1 MKYMKYKEANTMLLE
16 NTTIDNEEIQAVEP
30 AAEMEQPLELEMEVP
45 KKKKKKAAK
54 AEPKQESVEEVNVG
68 ELILDWKKEYK
79 RIFKNEVDGDIIIWR
94 RLKRKEYK
102 EILAYEDEDEENRI
116 MTKQEMMVKKAVLY
130 PFNVDEL
137 IEENAGIATVLSEE
151 ILAKSG
157 FAISYTEEL

>member
-1 MKYMKYKEANTMLLE
+1 MNKT
-16 NTTIDNEEIQAVEP
+16 
-30 AAEMEQPLELEMEVP
+30 
-45 KKKKKKAAK
+45 
-54 AEPKQESVEEVNVG
+54 VNVKLTEKEEKAIATVVAFFQG
-68 ELILDWKKEYK
+68 LKDGKK
-79 RIFKNEVDGDIIIWR
+79 
-94 RLKRKEYK
+94 
-102 EILAYEDEDEENRI
+102 EDEENRI